1 MAMDRGGTGTSQG
14 SSSNQKGGS
23 GEGSKS
29 SSSGSSSKNQGSS
42 ANNRGSGSS
51 SSASKGSSSSSS
63 SSKGSSSSASA
74 AGSSSSKASTSSSKS
89 GSVGTGK
96 ASGNLAG
103 GNGLAGGMSEADQRG
118 AYSAGRAAA
127 QAIGSGS
134 AKASDGSLSAKGDQT
149 GRGGVASRV
158 SSINQTLSSYGAAPS
173 TPNHNISSIGGPSM
187 YGMNDGSLTSKVK
200 GALGFGPSTNFNE
213 TIKTDNVNGVIGN
226 LQRKAQEGAL
236 TARDKANIA
245 DASGAYNKQAG
256 ANIVGGTLL
265 GGVGKTVA
273 GLAGDVGNAD
283 SYFSGIGRDAANGDF
298 DSSRLEGQRGTQL
311 GSEGGLDSTLKAGV
325 SLLSGLVPGAG
336 LVMTGAVNGLTQPA
350 SGFGAALNQLN
361 EQAGN
366 TVNKGSGQIG
376 NGSSKDYLAPPRQ
389 SLASTGQS
397 EGSLAFDSSY
407 YDPSRFN
414 VTTGKRGY

>member
-1 MAMDRGGTGTSQG
+1 
-14 SSSNQKGGS
+14 
-23 GEGSKS
+23 
-29 SSSGSSSKNQGSS
+29 
-42 ANNRGSGSS
+42 
-51 SSASKGSSSSSS
+51 
-63 SSKGSSSSASA
+63 
-74 AGSSSSKASTSSSKS
+74 
-89 GSVGTGK
+89 
-96 ASGNLAG
+96 
-103 GNGLAGGMSEADQRG
+103 MSEADQRG

-149 GRGGVASRV
+149 GKGGVASRV

-187 YGMNDGSLTSKVK
+187 YGMNDGSLTSKIK
-200 GALGFGPSTNFNE
+200 GAFGQGPSTNFNE

-226 LQRKAQEGAL
+226 LQRKAQEGTL
-236 TARDKANIA
+236 TTRDKANIA

-265 GGVGKTVA
+265 GGVGKAVS

-350 SGFGAALNQLN
+350 SGFGAVLNQLN

-376 NGSSKDYLAPPRQ
+376 NGSGKDYLAPPRQ

>member
-29 SSSGSSSKNQGSS
+29 SSSGNSSKNQGSS

-51 SSASKGSSSSSS
+51 GSSASKGSSSSSS

-74 AGSSSSKASTSSSKS
+74 AGSSSSKASTSSTKS
-89 GSVGTGK
+89 GPVGTGK

-103 GNGLAGGMSEADQRG
+103 GNGLAGGD
-118 AYSAGRAAA
+118 SATTSSTK
-127 QAIGSGS
+127 QDS
-134 AKASDGSLSAKGDQT
+134 AKK
-149 GRGGVASRV
+149 GVASRV
-158 SSINQTLSSYGAAPS
+158 SSVNQALSSYGAAPS

-200 GALGFGPSTNFNE
+200 GAFGFGPSTNFNE

-226 LQRKAQEGAL
+226 LQRKSQEGTL

-256 ANIVGGTLL
+256 ANVVGGTLL
-265 GGVGKTVA
+265 GGAGKAIA
-273 GLAGDVGNAD
+273 GLAGDVGNTD
-283 SYFSGIGRDAANGDF
+283 SYFSGIGRDAANGDL
-298 DSSRLEGQRGTQL
+298 DSSRLVGQRGSQL
-311 GSEGGLDSTLKAGV
+311 GSDGGLDSTLKAGV
-325 SLLSGLVPGAG
+325 NLLSGLVPGAG

-350 SGFGAALNQLN
+350 SGFGAVLNQLN

-366 TVNKGSGQIG
+366 TVNNSAKNSSKGSD
-376 NGSSKDYLAPPRQ
+376 KDYLAPPRQ
-389 SLASTGQS
+389 SLTGSQQG
-397 EGSLAFDSSY
+397 EGTLAFDSSY

>member
-74 AGSSSSKASTSSSKS
+74 AGSTSSKAGTSSTKS

-127 QAIGSGS
+127 QASGN
-134 AKASDGSLSAKGDQT
+134 QT
-149 GRGGVASRV
+149 GKGGVASRV

-200 GALGFGPSTNFNE
+200 GTLGFGPSTNFNE

-226 LQRKAQEGAL
+226 LQRKAQEGTL
-236 TARDKANIA
+236 TTRDKANIA

-265 GGVGKTVA
+265 GGAGKAVA
-273 GLAGDVGNAD
+273 GLAGDVGNSD

-361 EQAGN
+361 EQVGN

-376 NGSSKDYLAPPRQ
+376 NGSGKDYLAPPRQ

>member
-23 GEGSKS
+23 GEGSKN
-29 SSSGSSSKNQGSS
+29 SSSGSGSKSQGSS
-42 ANNRGSGSS
+42 ANNRDGGSGSS
-51 SSASKGSSSSSS
+51 ASKNSSNASS
-63 SSKGSSSSASA
+63 SSKGSSGSASA
-74 AGSSSSKASTSSSKS
+74 AGSASSKASSSSTKS

-134 AKASDGSLSAKGDQT
+134 AKASDGGLSAKGDQA
-149 GRGGVASRV
+149 GKGGVASRV
-158 SSINQTLSSYGAAPS
+158 SSINQTLSSYGAPS

-226 LQRKAQEGAL
+226 LQRKAQEGTL

-265 GGVGKTVA
+265 GGAGKAVA
-273 GLAGDVGNAD
+273 GLAGDVGNTD
-283 SYFSGIGRDAANGDF
+283 SYFSGIGRDTANGDF

-376 NGSSKDYLAPPRQ
+376 NGSGKDYLAPPRQ

>member
-74 AGSSSSKASTSSSKS
+74 AGGSSSKAGPSSAKS

-96 ASGNLAG
+96 VSGNLAG

-149 GRGGVASRV
+149 GKGGVASRV

-187 YGMNDGSLTSKVK
+187 YGMNDGSLTSKIK
-200 GALGFGPSTNFNE
+200 GAFGQGPSTNFNE

-226 LQRKAQEGAL
+226 LQRKAQEGTL

-256 ANIVGGTLL
+256 ANIVGGTLF
-265 GGVGKTVA
+265 GGAGKAVA
-273 GLAGDVGNAD
+273 GLAGDVGNTD
-283 SYFSGIGRDAANGDF
+283 SYFSGIGRDSANGDF
-298 DSSRLEGQRGTQL
+298 DSSRLIGQRDNQL
-311 GSEGGLDSTLKAGV
+311 GSEGSLDSALKAGV
-325 SLLSGLVPGAG
+325 GFLSGFVPGAG
-336 LVMTGAVNGLTQPA
+336 LVMSGAVNGLTQPA
-350 SGFGAALNQLN
+350 SGFGAVLNQLN

-366 TVNKGSGQIG
+366 TVNSSANNSKGSD
-376 NGSSKDYLAPPRQ
+376 KDYLAPPRQ

>member
-51 SSASKGSSSSSS
+51 SK
-63 SSKGSSSSASA
+63 
-74 AGSSSSKASTSSSKS
+74 AGSSSSKS
-89 GSVGTGK
+89 GTVGTGK

-149 GRGGVASRV
+149 GKGGVASRV

-226 LQRKAQEGAL
+226 LQRKAQEGTL
-236 TARDKANIA
+236 TTRDKANIA

-265 GGVGKTVA
+265 GGAGKTVA
-273 GLAGDVGNAD
+273 GLAGDVGNTD

>member
-29 SSSGSSSKNQGSS
+29 SSRGGGS
-42 ANNRGSGSS
+42 NNRGGWSGGSGSN
-51 SSASKGSSSSSS
+51 GGGRSSS

-74 AGSSSSKASTSSSKS
+74 AGSASSKTSSSSSKS
-89 GSVGTGK
+89 GTVGTGK

-149 GRGGVASRV
+149 GKGGVASRV
-158 SSINQTLSSYGAAPS
+158 SSINQTLSSYGAPAAANPQKAQASQSLASAPTGQIANANMS
-173 TPNHNISSIGGPSM
+173 EAEQRAAYSAGAGIARDHGVIANLVNRNKQGIATDQERAQLSSIADS
-187 YGMNDGSLTSKVK
+187 
-200 GALGFGPSTNFNE
+200 ATNHSAA
-213 TIKTDNVNGVIGN
+213 TVIG
-226 LQRKAQEGAL
+226 G
-236 TARDKANIA
+236 
-245 DASGAYNKQAG
+245 
-256 ANIVGGTLL
+256 
-265 GGVGKTVA
+265 TVA
-273 GLAGDVGNAD
+273 GSVGSFLGNGLASLAD
-283 SYFSGIGRDAANGDF
+283 DGGYYSGLGKQIGTGEMKGVLGSINDTFGQGGMADTALGVAANVASAALPG
-298 DSSRLEGQRGTQL
+298 
-311 GSEGGLDSTLKAGV
+311 
-325 SLLSGLVPGAG
+325 SGLVFNAIS
-336 LVMTGAVNGLTQPA
+336 NGLKAPNA
-350 SGFGAALNQLN
+350 SAIAEINKALGRPVGANDDA
-361 EQAGN
+361 AR
-366 TVNKGSGQIG
+366 VSG
-376 NGSSKDYLAPPRQ
+376 NGNGFTAPPRQ

>member
-51 SSASKGSSSSSS
+51 SSSASKGSSSSSS

-74 AGSSSSKASTSSSKS
+74 AGSTSSKAGSSSAKS
-89 GSVGTGK
+89 GSVGAGK
-96 ASGNLAG
+96 TSGNLAG

-127 QAIGSGS
+127 QAIGN
-134 AKASDGSLSAKGDQT
+134 QT
-149 GRGGVASRV
+149 GKGGVASRV

-226 LQRKAQEGAL
+226 LQRKAQEGTL
-236 TARDKANIA
+236 TTRDKANIA

-265 GGVGKTVA
+265 GGVGKAVS

-325 SLLSGLVPGAG
+325 SLLSGLAPGAG

-376 NGSSKDYLAPPRQ
+376 NGSGKDHLAPPRQ

>member
-1 MAMDRGGTGTSQG
+1 
-14 SSSNQKGGS
+14 
-23 GEGSKS
+23 
-29 SSSGSSSKNQGSS
+29 
-42 ANNRGSGSS
+42 
-51 SSASKGSSSSSS
+51 
-63 SSKGSSSSASA
+63 
-74 AGSSSSKASTSSSKS
+74 
-89 GSVGTGK
+89 
-96 ASGNLAG
+96 
-103 GNGLAGGMSEADQRG
+103 MSEADQRG

-134 AKASDGSLSAKGDQT
+134 AKASDGGLSAKGDQT
-149 GRGGVASRV
+149 GKGGVASRV
-158 SSINQTLSSYGAAPS
+158 SSINQTLSSYGTAPS

-226 LQRKAQEGAL
+226 LQRKAQEGTL
-236 TARDKANIA
+236 TTRDKANIA

-265 GGVGKTVA
+265 GGVGKAVS

-366 TVNKGSGQIG
+366 TVSKGSGQIG
-376 NGSSKDYLAPPRQ
+376 NGSSKEYLAPPRQ
-389 SLASTGQS
+389 SLTSTGQS
-397 EGSLAFDSSY
+397 EGSLAFDSGY